1 VGFFPLGNGASGV
14 GYGTG
19 LNGIEFLTE
28 DNAPKVCTLNNV
40 GTPTALDVQ
49 VLGALTSTAVTVGT
63 TASPIPVTT
72 GEIVAVTVTISFS

>member
-1 VGFFPLGNGASGV
+1 M

-19 LNGIEFLTE
+19 LSGYDTADES
-28 DNAPKVCTLNNV
+28 PKVCAA
-40 GTPTALDVQ
+40 GPGIAEAA